1 VEIAPGIDAGD
12 WKQLDLNKPSDW
24 ARAIEIFERRIRGR
38 FTEAVDFLIADDEPR
53 NPKERRWGFAV
64 LAIDCLLVETLEAFR
79 QGLTDTRTRSKKL
92 CVSFLTKRNTFRRFF
107 TTENLATRFYYEFRC
122 GLAHN
127 AQVFGTGR
135 VWSIG
140 PLLAL
145 NGDRITV
152 NRTAFHQAVLAELQE
167 YLDALRAGVDVTLRQ
182 NFRTKMDFVA
192 EGKFLT

>member
-1 VEIAPGIDAGD
+1 MEIAPGIDAGD

>member
-1 VEIAPGIDAGD
+1 MQIAPGIDAGD
-12 WKQLDLNKPSDW
+12 WKQLDLNKPGDW
-24 ARAIEIFERRIRGR
+24 EPALAIFERRIRGR
-38 FTEAVDFLIADDEPR
+38 FTEAVDFLIADDEPH

-79 QGLTDTRTRSKKL
+79 QGLTDTRQRSKEL
-92 CVSFLTKRNTFRRFF
+92 SVSFLTKRNAFKPFF
-107 TTENLATRFYYEFRC
+107 TEKLATRFYYEFRC

-145 NGDRITV
+145 DGDRITV
-152 NRTAFHQAVLAELQE
+152 NRTAFHQALLAELQE
-167 YLDALRAGVDVTLRQ
+167 YLDALQAGVDMTLRQ

-192 EGKFLT
+192 EGKFVT